1 MKRIHI
7 FLFTLVLLSGCS
19 DKLLDV
25 KNENTYTDETYFKT
39 RTQFNEAVLAT
50 YAVFS
55 HTGMMAREWYFIFDL
70 LANEAE
76 RSSALVGTELQ
87 LTDYSFTNNNE
98 DIVGLWSSLYRM
110 IFRANLALK
119 VMETWQ
125 PADASETTLKAQYI
139 AEAHW
144 LRGFAYFY
152 LVTNWGRV
160 PLKLTYEDSK
170 TNAAPRAS
178 VEDVWKVV
186 ESEFSLAISDLP
198 VEYTSDQKGR
208 ATKGA
213 AIGFLG
219 KTYLFQKKYDQAAT
233 ELAKLT
239 TAPFTYTLDPS
250 YDHLFS
256 EDNIN
261 SPEVV
266 FAVNHTYTTS
276 NTQYYMFGGQEGED
290 GKTFHTGR
298 AQEYGFNDWENVTI
312 SNALVGAHKY
322 ADPVTGAANYI
333 DPRANFTFYGST
345 ANGGDTEYCDFCA
358 EGVIKYPFDFY
369 SNRYRKYEPYEF
381 QKYTSAPMSGI
392 NTHVM
397 RYADVLLM
405 LAEANIEKASPDLV
419 KGIGYINQVR
429 NRPSIM
435 AKNYPAT
442 LSQTDARTALRRERR
457 IELAGEQSRWFDLI
471 RWGIA
476 KETLNAEH
484 PEGPGQYPFLDK
496 HVLLPIP
503 IAERNSNAEIAADI
517 ANDWN

>member
-1 MKRIHI
+1 MKNFKIL
-7 FLFTLVLLSGCS
+7 FLSLLLLFGCS
-19 DKLLDV
+19 DSLLDV
-25 KNENTYTDETYFKT
+25 KNENNYTDETYFKT
-39 RTQFNEAVLAT
+39 KDQFNESVLAT

-55 HTGMMAREWYFIFDL
+55 HAGMMSREWYFVFDL
-70 LANEAE
+70 IANEAE

-98 DIVGLWSSLYRM
+98 DIVWMWGSLYRM

-119 VMETWQ
+119 VMDLWAPQDE
-125 PADASETTLKAQYI
+125 SETVLKAQYI

-144 LRGFAYFY
+144 LRGFAYFN

-170 TNAAPRAS
+170 VNSAPRAS
-178 VEDVWKVV
+178 VESVWAIV
-186 ESEFSLAISDLP
+186 ESEFTMAIPDLP
-198 VEYTSDQKGR
+198 VAYSADELGR

-213 AIGFLG
+213 AIAMLG
-219 KTYLFQKKYDQAAT
+219 KTYLFEKKYDQAVT
-233 ELAKLT
+233 ELVKLT
-239 TAPFTYTLDPS
+239 TAPYSYTLDPS

-266 FAVNHTYTTS
+266 FAVNHVYTTP
-276 NTQYYMFGGQEGED
+276 NTQYYMFGDQEAVRA
-290 GKTFHTGR
+290 FHTGR

-312 SNALVGAHKY
+312 SDALVASHEY
-322 ADPVTGAANYI
+322 ADPQGGAAAYI
-333 DPRANFTFYGST
+333 DPRAKYTFYGSVEH
-345 ANGGDTEYCDFCA
+345 GGDPQYCDYCTDGPI
-358 EGVIKYPFDFY
+358 EYPFDFY

-381 QKYTSAPMSGI
+381 EKYTEAPMSGI
-392 NTHVM
+392 NTQVI

-405 LAEANIEKASPDLV
+405 LAEANIEKSGADV
-419 KGIGYINQVR
+419 ATGIGYINEVR
-429 NRPSIM
+429 SRPDVM
-435 AKNYPAT
+435 AKKYPT
-442 LSQTDARTALRRERR
+442 SLSQTDARVVVRRERR
-457 IELAGEQSRWFDLI
+457 IELAGEQSRWFDLT

-476 KETLNAEH
+476 KETLNTEH
-484 PEGPGQYPFLDK
+484 PAGPGQQPFLDK

-503 IAERNSNAEIAADI
+503 ISERNSNPAVAADI